1 MRISTQRGEGTLL
14 LRCERIELHSFSPE
28 NLTEGYIGWLRDRQL
43 MRFSNQ
49 RFSEHNMM
57 SCQAYLDSFSGTEN
71 LFIAIY
77 HEGNFIGTMTAYRS
91 TVHSTVDMGLLIG
104 SEWQG
109 KGLGRD
115 AWSGLMAHLLATG
128 TRKVTGGTLRC
139 NAAMLGIMQRCE
151 MQPDGVRIGQE
162 LVDGIAHDILYFA
175 KFAESESD
183 SHGDN

>member
-1 MRISTQRGEGTLL
+1 MSNTNYRRTLHIICSVVE
-14 LRCERIELHSFSPE
+14 LREFIPE
-28 NLTEGYIGWLRDRQL
+28 NLTEEYLTWLRDPVL

-49 RFSEHNMM
+49 RFREHNMM
-57 SCQAYLDSFSGTEN
+57 SCRAYLNSFSGTEN
-71 LFIAIY
+71 LFIAIF
-77 HEGNFIGTMTAYRS
+77 HENNFVGTMTVYRS
-91 TVHSTVDMGLLIG
+91 TAHNTADMGLLIG

-139 NAAMLGIMQRCE
+139 NAAMLGIMQRCG

-162 LVDGIAHDILYFA
+162 LLDGMAQDILYFA
-175 KFAESESD
+175 KFAESVSD
-183 SHGDN
+183 SHGDD